1 MQPVRVVAIV
11 AMVLGL
17 LIGAASAIPFS
28 RASETGARV
37 DSHLAKAEELTREAD
52 SVKESDPARHE
63 QLTQEIGKWS
73 GYASSDL
80 AEQSSQQGGAW
91 AVLAVGGGLLIG
103 GGLIFVLTRRRPA
116 PQLDAHKQPQYR

>member
-1 MQPVRVVAIV
+1 MQPVRMISIV

-17 LIGAASAIPFS
+17 LVGAASAIPFS
-28 RASETGARV
+28 RASETGARA
-37 DSHLAKAEELTREAD
+37 DSHLTKAEELTREAD

-63 QLTQEIGKWS
+63 QLTQEIDKWT
-73 GYASSDL
+73 GFASTDL

-91 AVLAVGGGLLIG
+91 AMLAAGSGLLIG

-116 PQLDAHKQPQYR
+116 PQPNAHKQPQHR